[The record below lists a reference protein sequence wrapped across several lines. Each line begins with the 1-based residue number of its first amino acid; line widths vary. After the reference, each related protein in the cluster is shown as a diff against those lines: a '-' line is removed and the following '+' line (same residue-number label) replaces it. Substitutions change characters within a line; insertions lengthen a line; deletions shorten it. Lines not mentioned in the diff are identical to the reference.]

1 MSLSLIVMGASGRM
15 GTTVARVACEQGVP
29 VTAMLERPERLDDLA
44 RIAPQGCLTG
54 SDAERLFPQAAGS
67 VVIDFTTPE
76 SSLHTARVAARHE
89 IPVVIGTTGFSP
101 DQRAE
106 LENLARTARLFWSP
120 NMSVGINVLLEL
132 LPQLTRML
140 GPDYDLEMVELHHN
154 RKKDSPSGTAL
165 RLAESLAEAR
175 DWKLQDV
182 ARYHREGLVGERPQ
196 REIGI
201 QAIRGG
207 DVVGVHTVYFMGP
220 GERIEV
226 THQAHSRENFAQG
239 ALRAARW
246 LAEHQAGRL
255 YAMSDILHTG
265 ARA

>member
-15 GTTVARVACEQGVP
+15 GTSVAALAREQGIP
-29 VTAMLERPERLDDLA
+29 IAAMLERPDRVDALKN
-44 RIAPQGCLTG
+44 IAPQNCLVG
-54 SDAERLFPQAAGS
+54 SDAEQLFPQAAGA
-67 VVIDFTTPE
+67 VVIDFTAPE
-76 SSLHTARVAARHE
+76 ASLHTARVAAKCGN
-89 IPVVIGTTGFSP
+89 PVVIGTTGFSA

-120 NMSVGINVLLEL
+120 NMSVGINVLLEV

-175 DWKLQDV
+175 DWKLEDV
-182 ARYHREGLVGERPQ
+182 ARYHREGIIGERPK

-201 QAIRGG
+201 QAVRGG
-207 DVVGVHTVYFMGP
+207 DVVGVHTVYFMGH

-246 LAEHQAGRL
+246 LAECEPGRL
-255 YAMSDILHTG
+255 YSMSDVLG
-265 ARA
+265 AQA